1 MKEHK
6 SNLKALE
13 PVEIRLAASVRI
25 RHEIARLTQVE
36 QALDADARE
45 IALSVVGRVEVV
57 DVVLG
62 VIGAAFADDTEA
74 FDQAAVE
81 SFLAEHHDLR
91 IGASAAPALSAP
103 QGALPSPAGA
113 SANAAPP
120 ATGGTP
126 ASIAPPAPNAP
137 AAPVVQPAESA
148 SAQQH
153 DAEPS
158 AAEAVAARLSAYEVE
173 MPSDYFGV
181 SFDML
186 KRPEADLIMGEAILA
201 VVDGLPL
208 DASPYKGDRGKV
220 HWRRKLFEE
229 TFTFFLAAP
238 PRAKIMATPSVDA
251 PAVAESGDEAPN
263 AGPPAIDAAV
273 PQAQAQATAEADL
286 RAAADRAVET
296 VVPPVSQTEATPAAA
311 ADQGDPEATREDPA
325 PVRDGASEDEAASP
339 HVDDRDDG
347 DRREDHDAGGGQP
360 ADDEVREDAAELP
373 LVEPVREHAG
383 SGQVIEFPSQA
394 AAPVSPV
401 APAVAEQD
409 LVDPFESSPPHR
421 QTASLGTAAAV
432 DPINHAGRADTPTY
446 DGPDWE
452 GPGGDGEDDLER
464 NFADRVGFDRDDDDR
479 YAAPVANPGLDHA
492 AAAALAEAVEVPPV
506 EVPAVE
512 TPDAARLPAGGVPP
526 RPAIAMPSVRP
537 VPAVPPRPALA
548 APGSVATGLPPARP
562 ALAGAG
568 DGGRLAPRPVA
579 VRPPGM

>member
-13 PVEIRLAASVRI
+13 PVEIRLAAAVRI

-45 IALSVVGRVEVV
+45 IALSVVGREEVV

-91 IGASAAPALSAP
+91 IGASAAPAPSAS
-103 QGALPSPAGA
+103 QGAPPSPAGA
-113 SANAAPP
+113 SAGATPLAA
-120 ATGGTP
+120 GGTP
-126 ASIAPPAPNAP
+126 ASIAPPAPN
-137 AAPVVQPAESA
+137 APVVQPAESA

-229 TFTFFLAAP
+229 TFAFFLAAP
-238 PRAKIMATPSVDA
+238 PRAKILASLSVDA

-263 AGPPAIDAAV
+263 AGPPAIDAGV
-273 PQAQAQATAEADL
+273 HQVQATSEADL

-296 VVPPVSQTEATPAAA
+296 VVPPVSQTEVTPAAA
-311 ADQGDPEATREDPA
+311 ADQGDPEATRENPA
-325 PVRDGASEDEAASP
+325 PVSDGASEDEAASP
-339 HVDDRDDG
+339 HVDDDRDDG
-347 DRREDHDAGGGQP
+347 DRREDHDAGGDPP

-383 SGQVIEFPSQA
+383 PAQVIDFPSQA
-394 AAPVSPV
+394 AAPVPPV
-401 APAVAEQD
+401 APAVD
-409 LVDPFESSPPHR
+409 DHDIVDPFESSPPHR
-421 QTASLGTAAAV
+421 QTASLGTVAVV
-432 DPINHAGRADTPTY
+432 DPVDHADRTDTPTY

-479 YAAPVANPGLDHA
+479 YAAPAANPGLDHA
-492 AAAALAEAVEVPPV
+492 AAAALAEAVEVPT
-506 EVPAVE
+506 AE
-512 TPDAARLPAGGVPP
+512 TPEAARLPAGGVPP

>member
-13 PVEIRLAASVRI
+13 PVEIRLAAAVRI

-45 IALSVVGRVEVV
+45 IALSVVGREEVV

-113 SANAAPP
+113 SAGAAPP
-120 ATGGTP
+120 AAGGTP

-137 AAPVVQPAESA
+137 AAPVVQPAEST

-229 TFTFFLAAP
+229 TFAFFLAAP
-238 PRAKIMATPSVDA
+238 PRAKIIATPSVDA

-263 AGPPAIDAAV
+263 AGPPAIDAGV
-273 PQAQAQATAEADL
+273 PQVQAPAEVDF
-286 RAAADRAVET
+286 RAAADRIPDT
-296 VVPPVSQTEATPAAA
+296 IVSPAPQTEAAHEAA
-311 ADQGDPEATREDPA
+311 ADEGDPEAAREAPA
-325 PVRDGASEDEAASP
+325 PVGDGATEHEAASTQ
-339 HVDDRDDG
+339 VEDDRDDG
-347 DRREDHDAGGGQP
+347 DRREDHDAGGDSP

-373 LVEPVREHAG
+373 LAEPVREHAG
-383 SGQVIEFPSQA
+383 SGQVIDFPSQTA
-394 AAPVSPV
+394 APAAPVV
-401 APAVAEQD
+401 PAVAEQD

-432 DPINHAGRADTPTY
+432 DAIDHAGRADTPTY

-452 GPGGDGEDDLER
+452 GPGGEGEDDLER
-464 NFADRVGFDRDDDDR
+464 NFADRAGFDRDDDDR
-479 YAAPVANPGLDHA
+479 YVAPAANPGLDHA
-492 AAAALAEAVEVPPV
+492 AAAALAEAVEVP
-506 EVPAVE
+506 AAE
-512 TPDAARLPAGGVPP
+512 TPGAVRLPAGGVPP

-548 APGSVATGLPPARP
+548 APGPVATGLPPARP
-562 ALAGAG
+562 ALAGGGA
-568 DGGRLAPRPVA
+568 GGRLAPRPVA